1 MNSLRTFIAVP
12 IKVENHFLHARGELM
27 KSLASERITWV
38 EPERYHVTISFLG
51 DTTVGMVEKIRF
63 SMREMPYRQSTTD
76 VKLGDLGSFG
86 PMKRPRVAWV
96 GFEDSSFFEALKE
109 EVDAAL
115 TSCGILSSEQAFRAH
130 LTLGRVRGLKDLKG
144 YYRTI
149 DSMKG
154 SFSGK
159 VLADRL
165 VYYRSELGSKGP
177 TYTPLEEVLFSGQ
190 AL

>member
-1 MNSLRTFIAVP
+1 
-12 IKVENHFLHARGELM
+12 
-27 KSLASERITWV
+27 
-38 EPERYHVTISFLG
+38 
-51 DTTVGMVEKIRF
+51 
-63 SMREMPYRQSTTD
+63 
-76 VKLGDLGSFG
+76 
-86 PMKRPRVAWV
+86 MKRPRVAWV
-96 GFEDSSFFEALKE
+96 GFEDSSFFEGLKE
-109 EVDAAL
+109 DLDAVLA
-115 TSCGILSSEQAFRAH
+115 SCGIFPSDQTFRPH

-165 VYYRSELGSKGP
+165 VYYRSELGSEGP
-177 TYTPLEEVLFSGQ
+177 LYTPLEEVLFSGQ